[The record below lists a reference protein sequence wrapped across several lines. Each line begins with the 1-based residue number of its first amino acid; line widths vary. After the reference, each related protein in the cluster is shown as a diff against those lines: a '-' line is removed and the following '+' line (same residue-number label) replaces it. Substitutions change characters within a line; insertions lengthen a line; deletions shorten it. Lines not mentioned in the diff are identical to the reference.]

1 MATTVPAAITLEC
14 SYESVARAELIERA
28 ISQEIGQIDD
38 SRAQT
43 TIEREETMLL
53 IEVNADDLVALRAG
67 LNTWCTLIEVAER
80 CAEC

>member
-1 MATTVPAAITLEC
+1 MATTVPAAITLEF

-43 TIEREETMLL
+43 TIERDGRVLL
-53 IEVNADDLVALRAG
+53 IEVIAEDLVALRAG

-80 CAEC
+80 CAER